1 MKSIGLLVLVLAA
14 ACAKKDG
21 ATAGSCKDLTVTVDG
36 APLAAVPHGLAKGN
50 NMNGDISYEVQL
62 FNHDKA
68 TCDELLNKSGRHIPE
83 GEVSV
88 RAFAAGAGMT
98 GKGVAIGSHTQM
110 GGNVTLV
117 SDKPKAAGDI
127 VKVCV
132 DNVSFKPIAGDY
144 KDKQVVVNGLFS
156 GKYCGEMSW

>member
-1 MKSIGLLVLVLAA
+1 MKKIGLLLALAA
-14 ACAKKDG
+14 CGSKKEAASGD
-21 ATAGSCKDLTVTVDG
+21 SCKPLSVTVNG
-36 APLAAVPHGLAKGN
+36 EALPALPHGLAKAN

-62 FNHDKA
+62 FNHNKA
-68 TCDELLNKSGRHIPE
+68 TCDELLNKSGRQIPE
-83 GEVSV
+83 GEVSL

-98 GKGVAIGSHTQM
+98 GKGVAIGAHTQM

-117 SDKPKAAGDI
+117 TDKPKAAGDI

-144 KDKQVVVNGLFS
+144 KDKQVVVNGLFAGS
-156 GKYCGEMSW
+156 FCGEMKW